1 MIPGSNTTPR
11 SNMIP
16 KLVNR
21 EGEVVREQSG
31 PSLGLKFN
39 IAAIEHQ
46 QVINKA
52 LRRQKKDGW
61 RLLRVVA
68 VSDVKLEL
76 YTEHWRLGISC
87 LRVVRDRHGRWH
99 AHEVRQ
105 RGCARKRI

>member
-1 MIPGSNTTPR
+1 
-11 SNMIP
+11 MIP

-21 EGEVVREQSG
+21 EGEVIREQSG
-31 PSLGLKFN
+31 PSQGLKLN
-39 IAAIEHQ
+39 ITAIEHQ

-52 LRRQKKDGW
+52 LRRRKKDGW

-76 YTEHWRLGISC
+76 YTEHWRWGISC

-99 AHEVRQ
+99 THRVRQ
-105 RGCARKRI
+105 RGRARKRT